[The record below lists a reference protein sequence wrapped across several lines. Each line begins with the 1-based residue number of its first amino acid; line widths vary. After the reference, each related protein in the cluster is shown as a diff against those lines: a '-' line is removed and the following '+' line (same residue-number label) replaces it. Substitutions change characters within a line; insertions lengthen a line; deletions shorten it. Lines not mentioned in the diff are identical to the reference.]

1 MLLHQKIQNHNSSIE
16 VSYVIPG
23 WDNFSGLLRKKNYNY
38 LCKLSEDGFAVFAAH
53 PEDCS
58 KFIMCDRLRGFE
70 MQCPAGTLFDVNLK
84 ICNHAYVVKC
94 EKPEET
100 PTEQITTPKK
110 PVTETTPVIP
120 TISDIPE
127 NIDISE
133 NPEPMT
139 TPMVTPS
146 TIETTPSS
154 SIQGTNTPKPD
165 QFDEQS
171 NCSDFDSEGYSCV
184 STGTC
189 LATSLSIRGEG
200 FAEYEDL
207 AREEAENARC
217 PQAEA
222 VCCHTKNIQTE
233 VPDPTTAKPKEP
245 EEPLEQSDC
254 SEFASESYSCVPT
267 ETCLTTFLTIRGGGD
282 FENELREEAENS
294 RCPSARDQAKT
305 VCCHSKN
312 IIQPIDCSTLPMKF
326 YSFSGK
332 PASTTGK

>member
-1 MLLHQKIQNHNSSIE
+1 
-16 VSYVIPG
+16 
-23 WDNFSGLLRKKNYNY
+23 
-38 LCKLSEDGFAVFAAH
+38 
-53 PEDCS
+53 
-58 KFIMCDRLRGFE
+58 MCDRLRGFE
-70 MQCPAGTLFDVNLK
+70 MQCPAGTLFDENLK

-100 PTEQITTPKK
+100 PIVQVTTTKK
-110 PVTETTPVIP
+110 PVTKTTPVIP

-154 SIQGTNTPKPD
+154 SIQDTGTPEYETDK
-165 QFDEQS
+165 QS
-171 NCSDFDSEGYSCV
+171 DCSEFASFSYSCV
-184 STGTC
+184 SNETC
-189 LATSLSIRGEG
+189 LATSLSVRGEG

-207 AREEAENARC
+207 AREEAENAKC
-217 PQAEA
+217 LQAKT
-222 VCCHTKNIQTE
+222 VCCHAKNIQMK
-233 VPDPTTAKPKEP
+233 VPGTTTVKPKEP

-254 SEFASESYSCVPT
+254 SKFATESYSCVPT

-282 FENELREEAENS
+282 FENELREEAENA
-294 RCPSARDQAKT
+294 RCPQARDQART

>member
-1 MLLHQKIQNHNSSIE
+1 MFF
-16 VSYVIPG
+16 VISG
-23 WDNFSGLLRKKNYNY
+23 WDNFSGLFRKKNYNY

-94 EKPEET
+94 EKPEEP
-100 PTEQITTPKK
+100 PTVQITTTKK
-110 PVTETTPVIP
+110 PATVTTPVIP
-120 TISDIPE
+120 TLSDIPE
-127 NIDISE
+127 NIDTSE
-133 NPEPMT
+133 NPETPQNPVT
-139 TPMVTPS
+139 PETPLTDTSDPPPMVTPS
-146 TIETTPSS
+146 TKETTPSS
-154 SIQGTNTPKPD
+154 EVQYTRTPKPD
-165 QFDEQS
+165 QPDEQS
-171 NCSDFDSEGYSCV
+171 DCSEFASEDYSCV
-184 STGTC
+184 SNETC

-207 AREEAENARC
+207 AREQAENAKC
-217 PQAEA
+217 PQAKT
-222 VCCHTKNIQTE
+222 VCCHAKNIQTE
-233 VPDPTTAKPKEP
+233 VQDPTAVKPEV
-245 EEPLEQSDC
+245 EQSEC
-254 SEFASESYSCVPT
+254 SEFASESYSCVST
-267 ETCLTTFLTIRGGGD
+267 ETCLTTLLSIRGGGD

-294 RCPSARDQAKT
+294 RCLQEKT

-332 PASTTGK
+332 PASTTGKW

>member
-1 MLLHQKIQNHNSSIE
+1 
-16 VSYVIPG
+16 
-23 WDNFSGLLRKKNYNY
+23 
-38 LCKLSEDGFAVFAAH
+38 
-53 PEDCS
+53 
-58 KFIMCDRLRGFE
+58 MCDRLRGFE

-94 EKPEET
+94 EKPEEA
-100 PTEQITTPKK
+100 PIIQVTTTKK
-110 PVTETTPVIP
+110 PVTETNPVIP
-120 TISDIPE
+120 TSSDIPE

-154 SIQGTNTPKPD
+154 QVQDPITPEYET
-165 QFDEQS
+165 DEKS
-171 NCSDFDSEGYSCV
+171 DCSEFASEGYSCV
-184 STGTC
+184 STETC

-200 FAEYEDL
+200 FAEYENF
-207 AREEAENARC
+207 AREEAEDAKC
-217 PQAEA
+217 PQAKT
-222 VCCHTKNIQTE
+222 VCCHAKNIQTE
-233 VPDPTTAKPKEP
+233 VQSPTTVKPIEP
-245 EEPLEQSDC
+245 EEALEQSDC

-267 ETCLTTFLTIRGGGD
+267 ETCLTTFLTIRDGGD

-294 RCPSARDQAKT
+294 RCPQARDQAKT

>member
-1 MLLHQKIQNHNSSIE
+1 MRKILSIE
-16 VSYVIPG
+16 IFSVISG
-23 WDNFSGLLRKKNYNY
+23 WDSFSGVFRKKNYNY

-100 PTEQITTPKK
+100 PIMQVTTTKK
-110 PVTETTPVIP
+110 PVTETTLVIP

-146 TIETTPSS
+146 TIKTTPSS
-154 SIQGTNTPKPD
+154 QVQDTITPEYET
-165 QFDEQS
+165 DEKS
-171 NCSDFDSEGYSCV
+171 DCSEFASEGYSCV
-184 STGTC
+184 STETC

-200 FAEYEDL
+200 FAEYENL
-207 AREEAENARC
+207 ATEEAENARC
-217 PQAEA
+217 PQAKA
-222 VCCHTKNIQTE
+222 VCCHLKNIQTE
-233 VPDPTTAKPKEP
+233 VTDPTTAKSKEP
-245 EEPLEQSDC
+245 LKQSDC
-254 SEFASESYSCVPT
+254 TEFASESYSCVPT
-267 ETCLTTFLTIRGGGD
+267 ETCLTTFVTIRGD
-282 FENELREEAENS
+282 FENELREEAENA
-294 RCPSARDQAKT
+294 RCPQARDQGKR
-305 VCCHSKN
+305 VCCHAKN
-312 IIQPIDCSTLPMKF
+312 ILQPIDCSTLPLKF

-332 PASTTGK
+332 PATTTGT